1 MNTIIIPTSQNIEL
15 EYPIASTGDRI
26 LAGIIDAV
34 VQIGYLLILALLN
47 YNLSLDMDEVSWFF
61 LTLPATGYHLGCEVI
76 FGGKSFGKFIM
87 KMQVIRMDGSVAN
100 LSGYILRWALRIVD
114 VWLSLIMMAPGAVG
128 LIVMS
133 INKHGQRVGD
143 LLAGTTVIKLKLVTT
158 FGDTMFMETGEDY
171 EVVFPEIQFLSD
183 KDVSILKEVLDAGIK
198 SDNPDLLLRLATKVK
213 QVAKI
218 ESNLSPRPFLETIL
232 RDYNHVFG
240 KS

>member
-100 LSGYILRWALRIVD
+100 ISGYILRWALRIVD